1 MAMTI
6 IDQFDLKA
14 AKFNFS
20 RDYFESVEL
29 LNKAP
34 KASFPNHF
42 ITNVAGTLY
51 QLTKAN
57 GVWDDSK
64 KSWTV
69 SPWKKLEFGDK
80 NALTT
85 DGNGKIQKNGVDI
98 NKLTVTNGNTTVNIE
113 AKSGETDGISVSSFN
128 SGHPGTVILN
138 GEGLRQSTGGSNTEV
153 WTTDGGTVDIS
164 GLPSEGAVAAIQA
177 KLAGIDD
184 TVKGYVDSQV
194 RGLAQALVFQGS
206 VSQGSDLPEN
216 PKVGDTYVI
225 SAIGEYAGETCEV
238 GDTII
243 CTVAK
248 SEETAAQWL
257 VVQKN
262 IDGTLTRGDDK
273 SWDGKLLIGAPFN
286 RVCSITGT
294 EGQIIQADAEGNP
307 TYVTPNYA
315 SADDTNALDQKIT
328 LAAKA
333 ATAANEKAVNAA
345 KKADDAF
352 GAAAAA
358 NQAAVAAQTTANEA
372 KAGLENKAGKDE
384 ATANAAGLMS
394 AADKSKL
401 DRLSEELP
409 DVGVAVAKGLYK
421 IKTDAK
427 GRVEETEEVT
437 PDDIYSLGIPKMTA
451 IETSTIEG
459 YFTESTVTA

>member
-1 MAMTI
+1 MTI

-34 KASFPNHF
+34 KTNFPNHF

-51 QLTKAN
+51 QLIKTEKTPDGKIDETK
-57 GVWDDSK
+57 G
-64 KSWTV
+64 T
-69 SPWKKLEFGDK
+69 WKKLEFGDK

-85 DGNGKIQKNGVDI
+85 DSSDKLQKNGSD
-98 NKLTVTNGNTTVNIE
+98 VTNIVLG
-113 AKSGETDGISVSSFN
+113 DSFN
-128 SGHPGTVILN
+128 SVKINSQTGVTINSASGKGTTITL
-138 GEGLRQSTGGSNTEV
+138 GEGGLKINGANASNTKV
-153 WTTDGGTVDIS
+153 WTTDGNFTDIS
-164 GLPSEGAVAAIQA
+164 GIASSDAIAAIQA

-194 RGLAQALVFQGS
+194 GGLAQALVFKGS
-206 VSQGSDLPEN
+206 VSQESDLPEN

-248 SEETAAQWL
+248 SGETAAQWL

-262 IDGTLTRGDDK
+262 INGAVTKGDAQTWK
-273 SWDGKLLIGAPFN
+273 GKLLVGDDGN
-286 RVCSITGT
+286 SISVLKGNV
-294 EGQIIQADAEGNP
+294 GQIIQVDANGNP
-307 TYVTPNYA
+307 TYVDPNYA
-315 SADDTNALDQKIT
+315 STDDVNALDERIT
-328 LAAKA
+328 TTA
-333 ATAANEKAVNAA
+333 ATLGAAASDAEKKAVNAA

-358 NQAAVAAQTTANEA
+358 NQAAIAAQTTANEA
-372 KAGLENKAGKDE
+372 KAGLENKADKTP

-394 AADKSKL
+394 ATDKQKL
-401 DRLSEELP
+401 DGLNNYVLP
-409 DVGVAVAKGLYK
+409 EVGTAVEKGFYK
-421 IKTDAK
+421 IATDAY
-427 GRVEETEEVT
+427 GRVIETDVVT
-437 PDDIYSLGIPKMTA
+437 ASDIYSLIPQMEA
-451 IETSTIEG
+451 IDNATIEG
-459 YFTESTVTA
+459 YFTESDVTV